1 MVISNQAVWV
11 LESTR
16 ERWSHRLFG
25 RWRRHRST
33 SEEPI
38 ALLPGSLQIFA
49 ADGSL
54 AKAPEVVMMQDSATA
69 EPSEPDLS
77 SPPLSAAER
86 RARAVA
92 VSGLMRV
99 RDGQFE
105 VARNLFAEA
114 AALDPGLDLSTV
126 PGFWNLPRPGQEA
139 AVAAYELADRTG
151 DAELLA
157 ANLRYRFRP
166 KLVRRQPQP
175 QPQPLAGVPQPNQ

>member
-1 MVISNQAVWV
+1 MVISNQAMWV

-16 ERWSHRLFG
+16 ERWSHRIFG
-25 RWRRHRST
+25 RWRRNRSAPD
-33 SEEPI
+33 EPA

-49 ADGSL
+49 ADGSP
-54 AKAPEVVMMQDSATA
+54 AKAPEVVMMHDSATA
-69 EPSEPDLS
+69 EPSEPEPGS
-77 SPPLSAAER
+77 SPLSAAER

-105 VARNLFAEA
+105 LARDLFAEA
-114 AALDPGLDLSTV
+114 AALDPALDLSTV
-126 PGFWNLPRPGQEA
+126 PGFWNLPRPGQDA

-166 KLVRRQPQP
+166 KLVRRQPI
-175 QPQPLAGVPQPNQ
+175 ASVPQPNQ